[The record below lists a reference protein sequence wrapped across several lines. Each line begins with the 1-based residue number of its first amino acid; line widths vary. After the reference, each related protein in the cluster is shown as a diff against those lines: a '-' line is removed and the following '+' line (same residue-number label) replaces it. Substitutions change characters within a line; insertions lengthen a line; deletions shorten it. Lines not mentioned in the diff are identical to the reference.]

1 LAIGNFQEPASL
13 PQRRTTV
20 GRHGSAAP
28 LRVTANGDAVEL
40 GDGATVDELLA
51 QLGLGG
57 RWVLVE
63 RNGEALNRRDL
74 ATTVLAD
81 GDRLELVR
89 AVAGG

>member
-1 LAIGNFQEPASL
+1 MEVPG
-13 PQRRTTV
+13 
-20 GRHGSAAP
+20 
-28 LRVTANGDAVEL
+28 
-40 GDGATVDELLA
+40 GATVDDLLR

-63 RNGEALNRRDL
+63 RNGEPVNRREL
-74 ATTVLAD
+74 ATTVLAE